1 MAGISHRENHV
12 VAFSNERMF
21 DLVADVERYP
31 EFLPL
36 MRKATIVRRHASGYE
51 TEQTLALGPLSHRFR
66 TRTELDMPR
75 SIVVTSADRAF
86 RRFDIRWS
94 FTPTSEGCCRIDFTL
109 DCEVRSIWLKPLGA
123 RSGNSSTPKG
133 SVIKK
138 PPPQRSRTGPTSQGA
153 VSSGANIRAGST
165 PSAWF
170 LSTRPGPRPTWRRFG
185 DGGRAGFASK
195 AKPRLAAGKP

>member
-86 RRFDIRWS
+86 HRFDIRWA
-94 FTPTSEGCCRIDFTL
+94 FTPTSEGCCRIDFAL
-109 DCEVRSIWLKPLGA
+109 DCEVRSIWLKPLGDVLMTQMASTMVNAFVMRA
-123 RSGNSSTPKG
+123 RKMAGDQ
-133 SVIKK
+133 
-138 PPPQRSRTGPTSQGA
+138 PPDRS
-153 VSSGANIRAGST
+153 
-165 PSAWF
+165 
-170 LSTRPGPRPTWRRFG
+170 
-185 DGGRAGFASK
+185 
-195 AKPRLAAGKP
+195 